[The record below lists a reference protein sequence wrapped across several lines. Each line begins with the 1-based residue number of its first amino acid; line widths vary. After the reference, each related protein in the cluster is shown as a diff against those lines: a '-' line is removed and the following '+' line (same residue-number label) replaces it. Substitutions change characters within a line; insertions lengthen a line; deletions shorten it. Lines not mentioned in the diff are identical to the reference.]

1 MPVDGGVGL
10 DDKKALHLGGLRGG
24 NDNSRT
30 VVSPGPGQV
39 LVTQVCTS
47 HSLFHLGGLQA
58 ISPDP
63 RWTQCRGCWV
73 GV

>member
-10 DDKKALHLGGLRGG
+10 DDKKALHLEQRYGRGRRRG

-30 VVSPGPGQV
+30 VVSPGPGWV

-63 RWTQCRGCWV
+63 Q
-73 GV
+73 